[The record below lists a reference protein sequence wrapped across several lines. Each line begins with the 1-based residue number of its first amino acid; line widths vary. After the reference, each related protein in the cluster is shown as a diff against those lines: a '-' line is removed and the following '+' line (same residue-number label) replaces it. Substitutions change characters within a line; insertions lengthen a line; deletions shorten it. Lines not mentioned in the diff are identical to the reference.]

1 MVNNKEYKDYLKF
14 KGWDSLFSYNNI
26 QSKQYED
33 IFKNINLKEK
43 KVLEIGFGSGSL
55 MKWMRDRGAEVSGVE
70 IQDILIESA
79 KNNQFKAYSSLD
91 IIEDNN
97 FNIVIGLDLFE
108 HVHRKELTE
117 FLNQISNLM
126 KTKGL
131 LIARFPNCQSPSG
144 VFTQFGDPT
153 HLSALSV
160 PIFKHHT
167 NESDLIFLNSFEG
180 HSIQVYKD
188 NVFVKK
194 LKSIVRSICRMI
206 VKIALGSGPSP
217 LWSDVVVVFEKQ
229 EK

>member
-1 MVNNKEYKDYLKF
+1 MVNKEEYKDYLKF
-14 KGWDSLFSYNNI
+14 KGWNSLFSYNNV

-55 MKWMRDRGAEVSGVE
+55 MEWMRDKGAEVSGVE

-79 KNNQFKAYSSLD
+79 QNNQFKVFSSLD
-91 IIEDNN
+91 TIEDRN

-126 KTKGL
+126 ESKGL

-153 HLSALSV
+153 HLSALSI
-160 PIFKHHT
+160 PIFEHHSIEG
-167 NESDLIFLNSFEG
+167 NLKLINSFEG
-180 HSIQVYKD
+180 HAIQIYKD
-188 NVFVKK
+188 NPIVRK
-194 LKSIVRSICRMI
+194 LKSIIRSVCRMI
-206 VKIALGSGPSP
+206 VKIALGSGPTP
-217 LWSDVVVVFEKQ
+217 LWSDVVVIFRKI
-229 EK
+229 